1 VFWVTRIGASLIC
14 GVIRQDDPV
23 HVDPSVLKNWI
34 ALQHA
39 ADGSVEYEELFPVFD
54 VVYNMVR
61 KRPEEALVFILE
73 VLRNDDSSVIAE
85 NLSAGP
91 LEDLL
96 VYHGA
101 TLIDRIEQEA
111 KRNRKFAWL
120 LGGVWQNAMPES
132 VWLRVQ
138 KARDRRGWD
147 GNPPA

>member
-1 VFWVTRIGASLIC
+1 
-14 GVIRQDDPV
+14 V

-39 ADGSVEYEELFPVFD
+39 ADGSVEHEELFPVFD
-54 VVYNMVR
+54 VVYDMVR
-61 KRPEEALVFILE
+61 KRPEEALAFILE
-73 VLRNDDSSVIAE
+73 VLRNDDSSVVAE

-111 KRNRKFAWL
+111 KQNRQFAWL
-120 LGGVWQNAMPES
+120 LGGVWQNAMPEAI
-132 VWLRVQ
+132 WLRVQ

-147 GNPPA
+147 GNPAP

>member
-1 VFWVTRIGASLIC
+1 MDRV
-14 GVIRQDDPV
+14 
-23 HVDPSVLKNWI
+23 
-34 ALQHA
+34 QHA
-39 ADGSVEYEELFPVFD
+39 ADGSVEHEELFPVFD
-54 VVYNMVR
+54 VVYDMVR
-61 KRPEEALVFILE
+61 KRPEEALAFILE
-73 VLRNDDSSVIAE
+73 VLRNDDSSVVAE

-111 KRNRKFAWL
+111 KRNQKFAWL
-120 LGGVWQNAMPES
+120 LGGVWQNAMPEA

-147 GNPPA
+147 GNPAA